1 MRIESLFLLF
11 LGAFFGIVGLIYWFW
26 GYDDGGGVMLL
37 GATLLG
43 FLPGLYYFFW
53 HQRFHGRKYFY
64 WGKVHAAGDR
74 PSDREDAELADGAGT
89 VDSFPG
95 SSIWPFVLGM
105 GAFMTVLAL
114 VFGTW
119 LALPRRAADPDRADR
134 RHRREPARRH
144 RLTQRRPPV
153 A

>member
-1 MRIESLFLLF
+1 MKIESLFLLF
-11 LGAFFGIVGLIYWFW
+11 LGAFFGIIGLVYWFW
-26 GYDDGGGVMLL
+26 GYEDGGFVMLI

-53 HQRFHGRKYFY
+53 HRRFHGHKYFY
-64 WGKVHAAGDR
+64 FGKVPVAGDR
-74 PSDREDAELADGAGT
+74 PSDREDAELADGAGP

-119 LALPRRAADPDRADR
+119 LFFIGVPLIITALTGVTAESRRGG
-134 RHRREPARRH
+134 
-144 RLTQRRPPV
+144 TV
-153 A
+153 